1 MAAESRNEN
10 LFLEI
15 DFFGHDFVEI
25 GAKVIKRHYHQIFK
39 IHPFIW
45 NLYDLEV
52 IVSQKC

>member
-1 MAAESRNEN
+1 MVAESRNEN

-39 IHPFIW
+39 IHHFIW